1 MIDDVLCVNECGYKK
16 KSSNAFI
23 TFKTD
28 SKKLQFGSNKCKKLH
43 IGKKKEEYKCESLK
57 EDNWQEV
64 EIVNDETGMQDII
77 DICNG
82 EQVMEEKLEE
92 KYLGDVISTDGRNI
106 KNIKTRILKGKG
118 INSRILTILDGIPYG
133 QFYFEVAILLRNS
146 LLVSSMLT
154 NTEAWYN
161 ITKSEMELLE
171 TIDLQFLRSILKAPK
186 CTPREMLFLELGCVP
201 FRHLTMKRRI
211 LFLHYILNEERTS
224 MLYKFLI
231 AQIRNKKKKDWISQ
245 VLDDLKK
252 LELSENLEQLK
263 IMKTSTLKTLLN
275 KLIKELAFNELTQKK
290 ENHSKVRNIMHTAFE
305 MQNYLKSN
313 TIKTTQEERQE
324 IFRLRCKVTDV
335 KSNFKGKYDNL
346 ECNICE
352 KEEEQSQKHI
362 IECMELN
369 KNKSEEFEKMPRYEE
384 IYKNN
389 VSNQI
394 KITRKFIVNMKRK
407 KELEKQ

>member
-1 MIDDVLCVNECGYKK
+1 M
-16 KSSNAFI
+16 
-23 TFKTD
+23 
-28 SKKLQFGSNKCKKLH
+28 
-43 IGKKKEEYKCESLK
+43 
-57 EDNWQEV
+57 
-64 EIVNDETGMQDII
+64 
-77 DICNG
+77 
-82 EQVMEEKLEE
+82 
-92 KYLGDVISTDGRNI
+92 
-106 KNIKTRILKGKG
+106 
-118 INSRILTILDGIPYG
+118 LTILDGIPYG

-201 FRHLTMKRRI
+201 FRHLIMKRRI

-352 KEEEQSQKHI
+352 KEEEQTQKHI
-362 IECMELN
+362 IECI
-369 KNKSEEFEKMPRYEE
+369 K
-384 IYKNN
+384 YK
-389 VSNQI
+389 Q
-394 KITRKFIVNMKRK
+394 K
-407 KELEKQ
+407 

>member
-1 MIDDVLCVNECGYKK
+1 
-16 KSSNAFI
+16 
-23 TFKTD
+23 
-28 SKKLQFGSNKCKKLH
+28 
-43 IGKKKEEYKCESLK
+43 
-57 EDNWQEV
+57 
-64 EIVNDETGMQDII
+64 
-77 DICNG
+77 
-82 EQVMEEKLEE
+82 
-92 KYLGDVISTDGRNI
+92 
-106 KNIKTRILKGKG
+106 
-118 INSRILTILDGIPYG
+118 
-133 QFYFEVAILLRNS
+133 
-146 LLVSSMLT
+146 
-154 NTEAWYN
+154 
-161 ITKSEMELLE
+161 
-171 TIDLQFLRSILKAPK
+171 
-186 CTPREMLFLELGCVP
+186 
-201 FRHLTMKRRI
+201 
-211 LFLHYILNEERTS
+211 
-224 MLYKFLI
+224 
-231 AQIRNKKKKDWISQ
+231 
-245 VLDDLKK
+245 
-252 LELSENLEQLK
+252 
-263 IMKTSTLKTLLN
+263 MKTSTLKTLLN
-275 KLIKELAFNELTQKK
+275 KLIKELAFKELTEKK